1 MADGIRSLAAGRTKL
16 VVLTT
21 APADPKAPTLTELNA
36 GVDISCRV
44 KGSSFKAG
52 PTDSEKVDSDL
63 LCEDVKSQAF
73 GQSNYELEYE
83 PYRYW
88 DPTTKQFE
96 AGTTGADV
104 GDKAFQLVKEK
115 GTHLHYYIRRTIKK
129 SKEAFAAGDEVI
141 YLAGANDWPQFVEG
155 DGYQSRLVKVAV
167 DAGEMNAQVA
177 AGA

>member
-52 PTDSEKVDSDL
+52 PTDSEKVPSDL
-63 LCEDVKSQAF
+63 LCEDIKSEAF

-129 SKEAFAAGDEVI
+129 SKEPFSAGDEVM
-141 YLAGANDWPQFVEG
+141 YLAGANDNPQFTDS
-155 DGYQSRLVKVAV
+155 DGYQSRLVKVSV
-167 DAGEMNAQVA
+167 DAAELNAKVA

>member
-1 MADGIRSLAAGRTKL
+1 MADGVRSLAAGRTKL

-21 APADPKAPTLTELNA
+21 APADPKSPTLAELSA
-36 GVDISCRV
+36 GIDISCRV

-52 PTDSEKVDSDL
+52 PSDSEKVDSDL
-63 LCEDVKSQAF
+63 LCEDIKSQAF

-96 AGTTGADV
+96 AGTTGADI
-104 GDKAFQLVKEK
+104 GDKAYQLVKEK
-115 GTHLHYYIRRTIKK
+115 GTYLHYYVRRTFKK
-129 SKEAFAAGDEVI
+129 SKEDFSAGDEVM
-141 YLAGANDWPQFVEG
+141 YLAGANDWPQFVDG
-155 DGYQSRLVKVAV
+155 DGYQSRLVKVTV
-167 DAGEMNAQVA
+167 DAAEMNATV